1 MLVLDV
7 CTRWNS
13 TYSMLGYALHFRRSY
28 DRMKSHDS
36 NFKDPPLVEDW
47 ERARIVHGF
56 LETFHII
63 TNVFS
68 GSKYCTTNTF
78 FREIYRL
85 VTLLRETSKDETSL
99 LRNMASN
106 MLIKFKK
113 YWLERETNILLSVA
127 LSWIRDYEITCN
139 QEVLKNEKFISNET
153 SNSNAPFSTN
163 IDIMADFYMHDDEED
178 CIHGKTELDTY
189 LEEKLHPSKPVEQDD
204 FNNWIKTYP
213 RETNFEEE
221 FDSDFADVPEILMGW
236 TDGVDCCWQLVPY
249 AVLVIKLVDMMLLI
263 FLF

>member
-1 MLVLDV
+1 MLVLDN

-13 TYSMLGYALHFRRSY
+13 TYSMLGSALHFRRAY
-28 DRMKSHDS
+28 DRMKSRDS

-63 TNVFS
+63 TNVFF
-68 GSKYCTTNTF
+68 GSKYCTANTF
-78 FREIYRL
+78 LREIYRL

-106 MLIKFKK
+106 MLIKFEK
-113 YWLERETNILLSVA
+113 YWLENEANILLSVA
-127 LSWIRDYEITCN
+127 FVMDPRFTTYKRIYDEFLVPGRLNRVQEVLRALFDEYAADYEITCN
-139 QEVLKNEKFISNET
+139 QETLKHEKFVSNET

-178 CIHGKTELDTY
+178 
-189 LEEKLHPSKPVEQDD
+189 
-204 FNNWIKTYP
+204 
-213 RETNFEEE
+213 
-221 FDSDFADVPEILMGW
+221 
-236 TDGVDCCWQLVPY
+236 
-249 AVLVIKLVDMMLLI
+249 
-263 FLF
+263 